1 MPSTFLLWL
10 DLPLPTVEPNASIHS
25 SIFFSSL
32 ILLYSTTLLL
42 IMCNLS
48 VLFVTL
54 LLHTKSSWKK
64 VFYRHFNF
72 YIVILTE
79 PIYLLSIPDK
89 KEVESVEGENC
100 KVNLTQWTSWSL
112 LYYREHCNKVYS
124 CLIVSWGLKRSRKI
138 NCSIFLVK

>member
-1 MPSTFLLWL
+1 MTWLAFAYCGTKCFYSFIHFLFI
-10 DLPLPTVEPNASIHS
+10 PYS
-25 SIFFSSL
+25 SILNYSSPYYVQSFRIICYTIITHQV
-32 ILLYSTTLLL
+32 IL
-42 IMCNLS
+42 
-48 VLFVTL
+48 
-54 LLHTKSSWKK
+54 KK